1 MSDISPDRLHVLAL
15 LQGILTTYTPDYV
28 LPLPDGVLSFTY
40 RLVMELVKD
49 CLTKY
54 NQGRISSEYLE
65 HLKKNIMILVQQAEE
80 RSQSGDL
87 AFFKQLAQN
96 VLYVLEYL
104 AHSPEHLETP
114 EDDSKVGQSLDIAD
128 PNISQLGL
136 KNDPIKETTEP
147 ANADGG
153 ICETPEI
160 HKATSVVIGS
170 FNPMIKPCKTDFNLI
185 KPISSGS
192 FGTVELVRHKD
203 TEKIFA
209 MKKLAR
215 RDLDDQSLQLTYLER
230 DISIFSDCP
239 FVISMFCSFATNHH
253 LCMVMEFA
261 AGGDCGNLIKYNG
274 PLPLPVA
281 RVYLAE
287 TVLAVEYLHSFG
299 VVHRDLKPENLLI
312 SPTGHIKVT
321 DFGLSKLGLMRPTSD
336 IYKAPIEDITQEFR
350 DVEVYGTPCYIAPEV
365 ILQKGYGRPIDWWAV
380 GIILHKFLVGTEPF
394 TGFSKDEFIY
404 KILRSEI
411 SWDYYHSVPPRDAR
425 DMINK
430 LLIKNPAERLGTG
443 GANEIKSHPFLSD
456 LDFENLHSQQSPYIP
471 YLESELDTDYCE
483 IRAKPGEH
491 LDSEESDD
499 GEDIDWPESLNFV
512 SSSQRLSKLYP
523 INTRIMINRDH
534 KSSPDCSL
542 ETSRKHSD
550 VQEESSPSATDDD
563 NQCLTAVNK
572 SSSPTSSGMI
582 NGDHK
587 LSPDCSLETSRKH
600 SDVQEESSSATDDD
614 NQCLTA
620 DNKSSSPTSSGM
632 INGDHKSSPDCTL
645 ETSRKH
651 SDVCLCVYWTPHRC
665 HPSAV

>member
-1 MSDISPDRLHVLAL
+1 MPR
-15 LQGILTTYTPDYV
+15 
-28 LPLPDGVLSFTY
+28 
-40 RLVMELVKD
+40 K
-49 CLTKY
+49 
-54 NQGRISSEYLE
+54 
-65 HLKKNIMILVQQAEE
+65 
-80 RSQSGDL
+80 
-87 AFFKQLAQN
+87 
-96 VLYVLEYL
+96 
-104 AHSPEHLETP
+104 
-114 EDDSKVGQSLDIAD
+114 
-128 PNISQLGL
+128 
-136 KNDPIKETTEP
+136 
-147 ANADGG
+147 
-153 ICETPEI
+153 
-160 HKATSVVIGS
+160 VVIGS
-170 FNPMIKPCKTDFNLI
+170 FNSMIKPCKTDFNPI
-185 KPISSGS
+185 KLISSGS
-192 FGTVELVRHKD
+192 FGNVELVRHID

-215 RDLDDQSLQLTYLER
+215 RDLDDQNLQLTYLER

-239 FVISMFCSFATNHH
+239 FVISMFCSFPTNHH

-350 DVEVYGTPCYIAPEV
+350 DDEVFGTPCYIAPEV
-365 ILQKGYGRPIDWWAV
+365 ILQKGYGRPIDWWSV
-380 GIILHKFLVGTEPF
+380 GIILHKFLVGTVPF
-394 TGFSKDEFIY
+394 TGFSRNDVFY
-404 KILRSEI
+404 KIQRSNI

-425 DMINK
+425 DMITK

-483 IRAKPGEH
+483 IRAKGRQH
-491 LDSEESDD
+491 LDSEDSDSS
-499 GEDIDWPESLNFV
+499 EDIDWPESLNFV

-523 INTRIMINRDH
+523 TNTRIMINGDH
-534 KSSPDCSL
+534 ESSPDCSL

-550 VQEESSPSATDDD
+550 VQKESPSVTD
-563 NQCLTAVNK
+563 V
-572 SSSPTSSGMI
+572 
-582 NGDHK
+582 
-587 LSPDCSLETSRKH
+587 
-600 SDVQEESSSATDDD
+600 D

-620 DNKSSSPTSSGM
+620 DNKSSSPTPSEFPGEKKRKFALNLRKKQKTETVEEQEPRRRSIFRRMISSARRGLSRAAHS
-632 INGDHKSSPDCTL
+632 IRESCLFSRNHRGTL
-645 ETSRKH
+645 DISKIENQ
-651 SDVCLCVYWTPHRC
+651 CPE
-665 HPSAV
+665 